1 MGRSIE
7 LQENKPLDR
16 GSNYCEEAKMKI
28 TYDAFDKTGIA
39 ETYIISVSSLQDS
52 SKDYLGDLVYDV
64 LEGDMSLLDEFQR
77 VDMEIY
83 CSQEYVRWWN
93 DYMKGV

>member
-1 MGRSIE
+1 
-7 LQENKPLDR
+7 
-16 GSNYCEEAKMKI
+16 MKI

-39 ETYIISVSSLQDS
+39 ETYLINVISLQDS

-64 LEGDMSLLDEFQR
+64 LEGDLSLLDEFQR

-83 CSQEYVRWWN
+83 CSNEYVRRWN
-93 DYMKGV
+93 DYMKD

>member
-1 MGRSIE
+1 
-7 LQENKPLDR
+7 
-16 GSNYCEEAKMKI
+16 MKI
-28 TYDAFDKTGIA
+28 QYDAFDKTGIA
-39 ETYIISVSSLQDS
+39 ETYLINVISLQDS

-64 LEGDMSLLDEFQR
+64 LEGDLSLLDEFQR

-93 DYMKGV
+93 DYMKG